1 MLTAIR
7 YTKYIKIHQYTKI
20 VVQTWCKYYIAK
32 LMPKEGVEGT
42 CWWREYRKRLGNS
55 EEREQCA
62 LFPLE
67 MTWYSDF
74 INKWARRLL
83 ECSDIER
90 DGTTQEHL
98 PQLLPCLRNE
108 ARYKKL
114 SALGKAGVK
123 ILEPKLFLTSVPTLP
138 CNVIW
143 VVFSPRP
150 QYGDKN

>member
-1 MLTAIR
+1 M
-7 YTKYIKIHQYTKI
+7 
-20 VVQTWCKYYIAK
+20 VQTCCKYYIAK

-74 INKWARRLL
+74 INKWARCLL

-90 DGTTQEHL
+90 DGTKQEHL
-98 PQLLPCLRNE
+98 PQLLPCLRN
-108 ARYKKL
+108 
-114 SALGKAGVK
+114 
-123 ILEPKLFLTSVPTLP
+123 
-138 CNVIW
+138 
-143 VVFSPRP
+143 
-150 QYGDKN
+150 